1 MAKALSE
8 GEFAQRFQQDFQG
21 ELGELASYLEAVRQ
35 TLQSLST
42 SADGSKELLPKASD
56 GVAEINRE
64 AETGFNSVWEAV
76 EQMQSDQAEA
86 RSLLHGATAALKPE
100 DVLKLRGIAEKS
112 QASLIALMSYLSFQ
126 DVLRQRLE
134 KVQLI
139 IGKLEEKTLELI
151 VKSKVT
157 GNEKDLSENDE
168 ASASPDVTLDQSL
181 VDQLMAQLR

>member
-1 MAKALSE
+1 
-8 GEFAQRFQQDFQG
+8 
-21 ELGELASYLEAVRQ
+21 
-35 TLQSLST
+35 
-42 SADGSKELLPKASD
+42 
-56 GVAEINRE
+56 
-64 AETGFNSVWEAV
+64 
-76 EQMQSDQAEA
+76 
-86 RSLLHGATAALKPE
+86 
-100 DVLKLRGIAEKS
+100 
-112 QASLIALMSYLSFQ
+112 
-126 DVLRQRLE
+126 VLRQRLE